1 LDIEKKV
8 WVIQQFGNNMTSLQ
22 VLVIASLFASAFCC
36 AEEVDIGSGTF
47 SLPAGW
53 KHFPS
58 EEHAMTPRSGSFR
71 DATGAIWIHYVYEYS
86 SLNDLQKAFSEW
98 LVDKEGESNGFS
110 YRLIRKTE
118 KSTIPNIYF
127 PDLKTY
133 FVPRTLQ
140 VGYLDVQESF
150 RMGTLD
156 RSGTADQK
164 LASTIR
170 LILDSFKPHAKK

>member
-1 LDIEKKV
+1 
-8 WVIQQFGNNMTSLQ
+8 MTSLR
-22 VLVIASLFASAFCC
+22 VLLIASLFASTLCC
-36 AEEVDIGSGTF
+36 AEEVDISSGTF
-47 SLPAGW
+47 TLPAGW

-58 EEHAMTPRSGSFR
+58 EGHAMTPRSGSFR
-71 DATGAIWIHYVYEYS
+71 DPTGGIWIHYVYEYS
-86 SLNDLQKAFSEW
+86 TLNDLKKAFAEW

-133 FVPRTLQ
+133 FVPRILRD
-140 VGYLDVQESF
+140 GYLDVQESF
-150 RMGTLD
+150 RMGVPDT
-156 RSGTADQK
+156 SGTANQK

-170 LILDSFKPHAKK
+170 LVLDSFKPHAKK